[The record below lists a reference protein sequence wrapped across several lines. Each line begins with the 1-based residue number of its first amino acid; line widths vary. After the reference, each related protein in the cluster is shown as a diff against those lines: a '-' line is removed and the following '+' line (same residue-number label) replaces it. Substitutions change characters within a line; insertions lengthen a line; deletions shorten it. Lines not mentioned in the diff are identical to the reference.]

1 VYPEVYCQRGCGTS
15 GVQQYRGTQL
25 LPGVW
30 LTDCVTCQCCRDGV
44 RVCRAGLCRYAQS
57 YWEESTGG
65 SEVLSRARL
74 QAAFTDLIR
83 K

>member
-1 VYPEVYCQRGCGTS
+1 MTPVWS
-15 GVQQYRGTQL
+15 GV
-25 LPGVW
+25 V
-30 LTDCVTCQCCRDGV
+30 CVCVSCV
-44 RVCRAGLCRYAQS
+44 GLCRYAQS

-65 SEVLSRARL
+65 SEVLSKTRL